1 MSTSKHIDVICLVGT
16 LMVLLLTLL
25 FVNGEALGI
34 KNEQTTMG
42 YESQLFDTSKVHT
55 IDIVMDD
62 WEGFLETCQSKEYE
76 TCTVVIDN
84 QAYKNVAIR
93 AKGNNSLSSVA
104 SYGNDRY
111 SFKIEFDHYD
121 DTKSYYGLDKLSLT
135 SLIQDNT
142 MMKDYLVY
150 QMMADFGVD
159 APLCSYV
166 YITVNGEDWGLY
178 LATEG
183 VEQGF
188 LQRNYGSNYG
198 DLYKPDSMNNMGG
211 EENDDQPHIQG
222 ELIKPEDASQQNKE
236 AEKNGVE
243 AASKST
249 VNAIDSQ
256 DNIPQQTAEGD
267 RQSRRGGENA
277 PGGMGSSDVKLQY
290 IDDDPDSYSNIFDNA
305 KTDVTDADKE
315 RLISSLQQLGEGTDL
330 ESVLNVEEVM
340 RYFVVHNFVCNFDS
354 YTGQVIHNYYL
365 YEKDGV
371 LSMIPWDYNLAFGS
385 FQSNSGATELVNFPI
400 DSPVSG
406 GDLSSRPMVSWIFSD
421 TAYTE
426 QYHQLFAEFISEQFD
441 SGAFERLIDTTVE
454 LISPYVEKDPTKF
467 CSYEEFE
474 TGAATLKEFCLL
486 RAESVSG
493 QLAGTIPS
501 DSEGQSADS
510 SALIDA
516 SDIDISATGSMN
528 GGRPQ
533 RTDDQREGMAPGDA
547 DTATDTQINPGQT
560 DQAQPAALT
569 TQSTVPAGNPGE
581 NSPTSDTEQSTDG
594 SSSEEGQTNT
604 PSDENPDITMQTP
617 DTANSENGGAP
628 VQPDGENDSRPFG
641 NSEFPGAAPGN
652 NGNWNPSENAS
663 GTSAAEQSNS
673 IVLLFVSLAVLAIG
687 LAFAMFFKRR

>member
-1 MSTSKHIDVICLVGT
+1 MSTNQHIDMICMVGT
-16 LMVLLLTLL
+16 LIVLLLTLL

-34 KNEQTTMG
+34 QSAYTAMG

-55 IDIVMDD
+55 IDIIMDD
-62 WEGFLETCQSKEYE
+62 WEDFLKNCQSKEYE
-76 TCTVVIDN
+76 ACSVVIDN

-121 DTKSYYGLDKLSLT
+121 STKSYYGLDKLSLT

-198 DLYKPDSMNNMGG
+198 DLYKPDSMNNTG
-211 EENDDQPHIQG
+211 DQPHTQGDFIKPDDVFRQDSETEKPDANAPSAPDVKAPDSQEDIQKQPAQG
-222 ELIKPEDASQQNKE
+222 EQQ
-236 AEKNGVE
+236 
-243 AASKST
+243 
-249 VNAIDSQ
+249 
-256 DNIPQQTAEGD
+256 PQ
-267 RQSRRGGENA
+267 RGGENE
-277 PGGMGSSDVKLQY
+277 PEGRGNSDVKLQY

-305 KTDVTDADKE
+305 KTDVTDADKQ
-315 RLISSLQQLGEGTDL
+315 RLISSIKQLSEGTDL
-330 ESVLNVEEVM
+330 ESVLNMDEIL

-426 QYHQLFAEFISEQFD
+426 QYHQLFAEFLSEQFD

-467 CSYEEFE
+467 CTYEEFA
-474 TGAATLKEFCLL
+474 TGAATLKEFCML
-486 RAESVSG
+486 RAQSVSG
-493 QLAGTIPS
+493 QLAGTIPA

-516 SDIDISATGSMN
+516 SSIDISATGSMN
-528 GGRPQ
+528 GGSPGGGGSQRP
-533 RTDDQREGMAPGDA
+533 DDRQKSSESMAA
-547 DTATDTQINPGQT
+547 DTTRSTQINPE
-560 DQAQPAALT
+560 
-569 TQSTVPAGNPGE
+569 E
-581 NSPTSDTEQSTDG
+581 NSPAR
-594 SSSEEGQTNT
+594 
-604 PSDENPDITMQTP
+604 DESQALPLQEPDAP
-617 DTANSENGGAP
+617 NRENGGAP
-628 VQPDGENDSRPFG
+628 EPPAEENTSQPFG
-641 NSEFPGAAPGN
+641 KDEFSDVTPGSNENRSPNENSLVTSVAA
-652 NGNWNPSENAS
+652 
-663 GTSAAEQSNS
+663 QSS
-673 IVLLFVSLAVLAIG
+673 SMILLLVSLAVLLMG
-687 LAFAMFFKRR
+687 LAFALLFKRR